1 MGFVAHWAAVALHF
15 VLNANCSVLLQ
26 LQLNESNGTFPFK
39 PTVLALYI
47 ELLKLG
53 VTLGLL
59 VLEEGGFS
67 SILPKLRKSK
77 GVMRYLVPAVLYSV
91 VNNGGVL
98 AMLYLQPLEAMM
110 LGQLRVVFTVLLSRW
125 ILKLQFGWVQWA
137 SLLLLISGSVQLQG
151 VGCYHPS
158 ADDAGS
164 KLQPGPHDDTQI
176 LGIGIMCIVCLSSAA
191 ACVYTQA
198 LLATDES
205 INIAN
210 IKMYGFGVLV
220 NLIAYTFDTS
230 NIGEAT
236 DGSLTFYGVAYII
249 NLTFVGIA
257 ISRILKHAGAI
268 VKLFSYRV
276 RQCWSTSTASI
287 SASRSGPRRQRR
299 FSQPSASSQAS
310 SSSRYPPR
318 HRGRG
323 PGPAPE
329 AQAQRW
335 NRRWN
340 RVQTL
345 EPSRPRPTLIGS
357 LSRSPARTSTSTCPN
372 RSQQRLH
379 RADCDR

>member
-268 VKLFSYRV
+268 VKLFSYAASAVLVYVYSEYLGFPQR
-276 RQCWSTSTASI
+276 TSAATTLFAAI
-287 SASRSGPRRQRR
+287 SVFAGLFIFTLSAEAPRKR
-299 FSQPSASSQAS
+299 PWA
-310 SSSRYPPR
+310 
-318 HRGRG
+318 GTGG
-323 PGPAPE
+323 PGSALE
-329 AQAQRW
+329 
-335 NRRWN
+335 
-340 RVQTL
+340 QTL
-345 EPSRPRPTLIGS
+345 EPSTDAG
-357 LSRSPARTSTSTCPN
+357 TE
-372 RSQQRLH
+372 
-379 RADCDR
+379 

>member
-268 VKLFSYRV
+268 VKLFS
-276 RQCWSTSTASI
+276 
-287 SASRSGPRRQRR
+287 
-299 FSQPSASSQAS
+299 
-310 SSSRYPPR
+310 
-318 HRGRG
+318 
-323 PGPAPE
+323 
-329 AQAQRW
+329 
-335 NRRWN
+335 
-340 RVQTL
+340 
-345 EPSRPRPTLIGS
+345 
-357 LSRSPARTSTSTCPN
+357 
-372 RSQQRLH
+372 
-379 RADCDR
+379 